1 MPNGYAGKLLFVD
14 LSTGDI
20 QSETPD
26 ESLYRDFIGCY
37 GVGARILYSRM
48 RAGVDPLGPKN
59 MLGLLNGVLTGT
71 TAVMGSRFQVV
82 GKSPLTGGWGD
93 ANAGGHF
100 GPRLKFAGYDGVFFT
115 GIASSPV
122 YLYIENGKAELREAD
137 DLWGKDIYETE
148 DTLKSR
154 HGGETRVACIGQ
166 AAEKL
171 SLISCIVNEKGAAA
185 GRSGLGA
192 VMGSKKLKAVV
203 VKGNMR
209 FPIADQQRLLQVRN
223 DHLNTLRAATAD
235 GESWWDG
242 MNKYGTARTTAVI
255 ALNGDTPIM
264 NFGGVGVVDYP
275 DPGTVSGD
283 GSIHNKV
290 EDETCWGCAVACEA
304 ILGPSTGP
312 YPYDAGNRRA
322 EYETLAAYGG
332 YLLNNDIEV
341 VNKANDICNRAG
353 LDTISAGTAV
363 AFAIE
368 CYQNGLLNLE
378 DTDGIDLRWGDGPGV
393 IALTE
398 KMARREGLGDV
409 LADGVKVAARR
420 IGRGSEEFAVHIG
433 GQELGMHDPK
443 FQSEL
448 EYGAG
453 ARYVMDATPG
463 RHTQA
468 VGHTGAQRDLVNAT
482 GICLMGYGIDNSAD
496 IIANYVSAAT
506 GLERSADELRLCGE
520 RIQAIRQAFNSRE
533 GINNRRDWP
542 VHPRIKGT
550 PGQSEGPLKGITM
563 DMDQQI
569 DHYAKEMGWDPA
581 TLKPTRE
588 KLLELGLD
596 DVAED
601 LWD

>member
-409 LADGVKVAARR
+409 LADGGDLFGGSIIVEVGPAIGEVAVEGVDQDFVAALQSVPVGTVGVCFGVLKLTFGFEAAKGEVLQHGQEP
-420 IGRGSEEFAVHIG
+420 IFGVGGRTNVVREHDGWVEAFHIG
-433 GQELGMHDPK
+433 FDHAIEDTRSEDFGIAASKRFGGSGPGNGQASAHIKAHHQGVD
-443 FQSEL
+443 FF
-448 EYGAG
+448 
-453 ARYVMDATPG
+453 ARPG
-463 RHTQA
+463 KGSILKI
-468 VGHTGAQRDLVNAT
+468 VGQD
-482 GICLMGYGIDNSAD
+482 
-496 IIANYVSAAT
+496 
-506 GLERSADELRLCGE
+506 
-520 RIQAIRQAFNSRE
+520 
-533 GINNRRDWP
+533 
-542 VHPRIKGT
+542 
-550 PGQSEGPLKGITM
+550 
-563 DMDQQI
+563 
-569 DHYAKEMGWDPA
+569 
-581 TLKPTRE
+581 
-588 KLLELGLD
+588 LGL
-596 DVAED
+596 VKFGGHHKLA
-601 LWD
+601 